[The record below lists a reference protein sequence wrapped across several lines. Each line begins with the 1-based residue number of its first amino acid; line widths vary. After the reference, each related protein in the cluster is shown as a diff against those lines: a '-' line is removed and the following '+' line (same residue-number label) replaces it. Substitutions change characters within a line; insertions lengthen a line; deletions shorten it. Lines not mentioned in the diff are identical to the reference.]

1 MKSGAAIVALPFLLL
16 TGCSN
21 PQGNAA
27 TAEQAMAVA
36 DRYWAENLPQMDVR
50 RLEKKTEDL
59 GDKWR
64 VTYAVPGGSTGGP
77 WSLNVDKKSGKIVG
91 GSGGQ

>member
-1 MKSGAAIVALPFLLL
+1 MKSGAAIFALALLVL
-16 TGCSN
+16 ASCNN
-21 PQGNAA
+21 PAGDAA
-27 TAEQAMAVA
+27 RAEQAMAIA
-36 DRYWAENLPQMDVR
+36 DRYWLENLPQMDVR

-59 GDKWR
+59 GDRWR

-77 WSLNVDKKSGKIVG
+77 WSLDVDKKSGKIVG